1 MKVKKNTSNYRKL
14 KGIIFFNNLIFYFVC
29 KSWHIDYKL
38 TVSANFW
45 FCWLKNRKLVCNSCL
60 VLFDILR
67 MTNSWCLIGGTH
79 SPVQRVGNAWCIPF
93 PRVLPNGASG
103 IRTPDIR
110 ILRSWSQDLTARPQS
125 PHAFYYL
132 SPSKIHVSLSPAI
145 LFFVVTEV
153 IIDYL
158 HFRFRL
164 IK

>member
-1 MKVKKNTSNYRKL
+1 MCVRVEKL
-14 KGIIFFNNLIFYFVC
+14 ITNLPFPQTFDFADW
-29 KSWHIDYKL
+29 KTGSWCEI
-38 TVSANFW
+38 
-45 FCWLKNRKLVCNSCL
+45 LVLSCL
-60 VLFDILR
+60 
-67 MTNSWCLIGGTH
+67 TYSWCLIGGTH